1 MQSTEAEG
9 RTIDEAIARA
19 VATLGVPRERIE
31 IEILAN
37 ATRGLFGFGG
47 KPARVRAT
55 LRAPMMAVADS
66 QAAPAPARNASPQA
80 AAPPIRPAVAPRP
93 ERPRP
98 ERPRRE
104 AEPRRR
110 QRPRR
115 REAPRPE
122 ARRSRPAAP
131 EVPLSPEALERARAL
146 LAEIVRLCGVEGSVA
161 AVEQTLVIHGD
172 TSGLLIGRRGQTLD
186 ALEYVVN
193 RAVGHD
199 EERAAHVAVD
209 ANGYRARRRAAL
221 ESLAH
226 RMAEEARS
234 KGRPVSLNP
243 MSPRERRIV
252 HLALQDDPALTTR
265 SAGSGFYRRLVIV
278 PAASRGE

>member
-19 VATLGVPRERIE
+19 VAALGVPRERIE

-55 LRAPMMAVADS
+55 LRAPVAVNEPPQITSPPPRD
-66 QAAPAPARNASPQA
+66 PAPAAPREARAQA
-80 AAPPIRPAVAPRP
+80 ARPPRPARPPRS
-93 ERPRP
+93 
-98 ERPRRE
+98 
-104 AEPRRR
+104 ADARRR
-110 QRPRR
+110 QRPRHRERGPAEPR
-115 REAPRPE
+115 RGRPPV
-122 ARRSRPAAP
+122 A
-131 EVPLSPEALERARAL
+131 EVPLSPDALEKARAL
-146 LAEIVRLCGVEGSVA
+146 LAEIVRLCGVEGTVE
-161 AVEQTLVIHGD
+161 AVDQSLVIHGD

-209 ANGYRARRRAAL
+209 ANGYRVRRRAAL

-226 RMAEEARS
+226 RMAEQARR

-265 SAGSGFYRRLVIV
+265 SAGSGFYRRLVIE
-278 PAASRGE
+278 PRAQ

>member
-55 LRAPMMAVADS
+55 LRAPMMAVANS
-66 QAAPAPARNASPQA
+66 QPAPTPPPT
-80 AAPPIRPAVAPRP
+80 APPRAEVPPARRADTPRP
-93 ERPRP
+93 ERPRH
-98 ERPRRE
+98 E

-122 ARRSRPAAP
+122 ARRNRPAAP

-146 LAEIVRLCGVEGSVA
+146 LAEIVRLCGVDGSVA

-221 ESLAH
+221 EALAH

-265 SAGSGFYRRLVIV
+265 SAGSGFYRRLVIA
-278 PAASRGE
+278 PTASRGE

>member
-9 RTIDEAIARA
+9 RTIDDAIARA
-19 VATLGVPRERIE
+19 LTTLGVPRERVE

-55 LRAPMMAVADS
+55 LRAPVAVDDVS
-66 QAAPAPARNASPQA
+66 APAPPT
-80 AAPPIRPAVAPRP
+80 PPRDPAPRN

-98 ERPRRE
+98 PRRSDTRRQPRPRRDE
-104 AEPRRR
+104 AARAVVRR
-110 QRPRR
+110 PP
-115 REAPRPE
+115 APDATLP
-122 ARRSRPAAP
+122 PAA
-131 EVPLSPEALERARAL
+131 LEKARAM
-146 LAEIVRLCGVEGSVA
+146 LAELVRLCGIEGSVEVVDQA
-161 AVEQTLVIHGD
+161 LVIHGD

-186 ALEYVVN
+186 ALEYIVN

-209 ANGYRARRRAAL
+209 ANDYRARRRAAL
-221 ESLAH
+221 ESMAH
-226 RMAEEARS
+226 RMAERARS
-234 KGRPVSLNP
+234 KGRPVALNP

-252 HLALQDDPALTTR
+252 HLALQGDPSLTTR
-265 SAGSGFYRRLVIV
+265 SAGSGFYRRLLIV
-278 PAASRGE
+278 PASSRDE

>member
-1 MQSTEAEG
+1 VQSTEAEG

-19 VATLGVPRERIE
+19 VAALGVPRERVE

-66 QAAPAPARNASPQA
+66 PPAPAPPRSAPAPAE
-80 AAPPIRPAVAPRP
+80 APPKRHAVA
-93 ERPRP
+93 PRP

-115 REAPRPE
+115 HEAPRPE
-122 ARRSRPAAP
+122 ARRRPAAP

-146 LAEIVRLCGVEGSVA
+146 LAEIVRLCGVDGSVA

-221 ESLAH
+221 EALAH

-265 SAGSGFYRRLVIV
+265 SAGSGFYRRLVIA
-278 PAASRGE
+278 PTASRRE